1 MKELLKRSYDF
12 ARFLIARFIQ
22 DRCLQIAGALTFST
36 LLSLVPLFAIVVS
49 IISHFPFFQQ
59 ILTNI
64 KIFLLLNLVPE
75 IAYKIIT
82 VYMGQF
88 TDNARKMTYV
98 GIGFLLATSFSM
110 LYTVDR
116 SFNDIWRSRRGRPWW
131 MSGLAYLMLLVA
143 APLLLGLGMTITSYL
158 VSLSMGVAQTLP
170 FIDELLLKV
179 LSVGGGTITFF
190 LVYRIVPC
198 RHVPVANALAGGLVA
213 ALLFEALKAL
223 FAVYIQLMPGFNM
236 IYGAFAAIPVFL
248 LWVFLCWSVILIGA
262 EVSASLPYWGREKW
276 HHVVSVVSYRLDS
289 QHGLAL
295 LTELARRRDDLRGA
309 SLPELAQAVRA
320 PLDWLED
327 TLDHLQEAGVVRYA
341 RGRYRLLAD
350 PAQVTLEQT
359 LEWFAESKYSEGR
372 AAALPV
378 PPAATLADWLARNSH
393 QEEGE
398 VRKD

>member
-1 MKELLKRSYDF
+1 MKQLIRRAIGFGRFLF
-12 ARFLIARFIQ
+12 ARFVQ
-22 DRCLQIAGALTFST
+22 DRCLQIAGSLTFST

-59 ILTNI
+59 LLTNI
-64 KIFLLLNLVPE
+64 KIFLLLNLVPD

-88 TDNARKMTYV
+88 TDNARKLTYV
-98 GIGFLLATSFSM
+98 GVGFLLVTSISM

-131 MSGLAYLMLLVA
+131 MSGLAYLLLLVA

-158 VSLSMGVAQTLP
+158 VSLSMGVAKTLP
-170 FIDELLLKV
+170 FIDEVLLKV
-179 LSVGGGTITFF
+179 LSIMGGTITFF
-190 LVYRIVPC
+190 LIYRIVPC
-198 RHVPVANALAGGLVA
+198 RHVPVTNALAGGLVA

-223 FAVYIQLMPGFNM
+223 FAIYIQLMPGFNM

-262 EVSASLPYWGREKW
+262 EVSASLPYWGRERW
-276 HHVVSVVSYRLDS
+276 HHVVAAVSYRLDD

-295 LTELARRRDDLRGA
+295 LAELSRRRDDLRGA
-309 SLPELAQAVRA
+309 TLADLARVVPA

-327 TLDHLQEAGVVRYA
+327 TLDHLRDAGVVRLA
-341 RGRYRLLAD
+341 RGRYRLLLD
-350 PAQVTLEQT
+350 PSGVTLDQA
-359 LEWFAESKYSEGR
+359 LQWFADATPEAQEGD
-372 AAALPV
+372 ALCTTPGT
-378 PPAATLADWLARNSH
+378 TLADWAA
-393 QEEGE
+393 QAGE
-398 VRKD
+398 NEKVRTD

>member
-1 MKELLKRSYDF
+1 MKQLFKRAFDF
-12 ARFLIARFIQ
+12 GRFLVARFIQ
-22 DRCLQIAGALTFST
+22 DRCLQIAGSLTFST

-59 ILTNI
+59 LLTNI

-88 TDNARKMTYV
+88 TDNARKLTYV
-98 GIGFLLATSFSM
+98 GVGFLLATSISM

-131 MSGLAYLMLLVA
+131 MSGLAYLLLLVA

-158 VSLSMGVAQTLP
+158 VTLSMGVAKTLP
-170 FIDELLLKV
+170 FVDELLLKV
-179 LSVGGGTITFF
+179 LSIAGGTITFF
-190 LVYRIVPC
+190 LIYRIVPC
-198 RHVPVANALAGGLVA
+198 RHVPVANALAGGFVA
-213 ALLFEALKAL
+213 SLLFEALKAL

-262 EVSASLPYWGREKW
+262 EVSASLPYWGRERW
-276 HHVVSVVSYRLDS
+276 HHVVAAVSYRLDVA
-289 QHGLAL
+289 HGLSL
-295 LTELARRRDDLRGA
+295 LAELSRRREDLRGV
-309 SLPELAQAVRA
+309 SLAELAQVVQA

-327 TLDHLQEAGVVRYA
+327 TLDHLRDAGVVRLT
-341 RGRYRLLAD
+341 RGRYRLLLD
-350 PAQVTLEQT
+350 PSNVTLDQA
-359 LEWFAESKYSEGR
+359 LQWFPDAPDDASEKDTWRTSAGS
-372 AAALPV
+372 
-378 PPAATLADWLARNSH
+378 TLAEWAACAS
-393 QEEGE
+393 ESTV

>member
-1 MKELLKRSYDF
+1 MKQLFQRSFDF
-12 ARFLIARFIQ
+12 AQFLVARFVR
-22 DRCLQIAGALTFST
+22 DRCLQIAGSLTFST
-36 LLSLVPLFAIVVS
+36 LLSLVPLFAIVIS

-59 ILTNI
+59 LLTQI
-64 KIFLLLNLVPE
+64 KIFLLLNLVPD
-75 IAYKIIT
+75 IAYRIIT

-88 TDNARKMTYV
+88 TDNARELTYV

-131 MSGLAYLMLLVA
+131 MSGLSYLMLLVA

-158 VSLSMGVAQTLP
+158 VSLSMGVSQSLP
-170 FIDELLLKV
+170 FLDELMLKF
-179 LSVGGGTITFF
+179 LSVSGGTITFF

-198 RHVPVANALAGGLVA
+198 RHVPVLHALAGGLVA

-262 EVSASLPYWGREKW
+262 EVSASLPYWGRERW
-276 HHVVSVVSYRLDS
+276 HHVVSVVGYRLDRP
-289 QHGLAL
+289 HGLAL
-295 LTELARRRDDLRGA
+295 LTELARRRDDLRGPT
-309 SLPELAQAVRA
+309 LQELAKVVHA

-327 TLDHLQEAGVVRYA
+327 TLDHLDSAGVVRRV
-341 RGRYRLLAD
+341 RGRYRLLLD
-350 PAQVTLEQT
+350 PAEVTLEQA
-359 LEWFAESKYSEGR
+359 LDWFSPS
-372 AAALPV
+372 
-378 PPAATLADWLARNSH
+378 PARDADSSGWNAITGETLAGWLAR
-393 QEEGE
+393 GADAPP
-398 VRKD
+398 VTKD